1 MTNEQPSAEAYHFK
15 AEIKQLLDILA
26 HSLYKERDI
35 FLREL
40 ISNSSDALTRMHFE
54 SLTNQ
59 DVLDPDT
66 ELAIHIDVPEVGEGQ
81 PKKLIVR
88 DSGIGM
94 NHDEIITNLGTIAQ
108 SGAREFLKHAG
119 EGDFDPGAV
128 IGQFGV
134 GFYSVFMVADEV
146 RVVSRSYRPEDT
158 AVAWIAD
165 GSDNFRI
172 EEAEK
177 ADRGTE
183 VHLTLKADAEEFAS
197 EWRLKQIVK
206 KYSDFVRYP
215 IYVGEDVANQREPL
229 WRKSP
234 SAVEEGEYKNFYRQM
249 TMDFEEPLLTT
260 HFASDAPVELRS
272 LLYVPAKRE
281 PGILALR
288 KEPGLMLYSHNV
300 LIQDYNTDL
309 LPSWLNFVDGVV
321 DSEDLPLNVSR
332 ETVQSSR
339 LMRQL
344 GRTVR
349 KRVLK
354 ELNQLA
360 GDDPEKFAAFW
371 AEYGRIIKEGLA
383 TDPEAMDEILPLLR
397 YVSSTSEGKLT
408 SLDEYISRMPETQEE
423 IYYVLGDDVR
433 SVARSP
439 HLDPFRARDLEVLYW
454 VDPLDA
460 YLAPLL
466 HEYKEKQLR
475 NIDDAGLELPELAAE
490 DEPELQAPA
499 LDDQALDAF
508 IARAA
513 AALGERVVEVRESR
527 VLKNSPVRLVSPSD
541 AADRDTQRLQRF
553 LDENYEVPKRILEVN
568 RRHPLIVN
576 LAGIL
581 AQSPS
586 LAAARCLHRTTLREC
601 AAARRAAPQP
611 PANAAAHRKPDDARR
626 RSGQSGIGPGSRCRS
641 ARPGRRR
648 IGALRPG
655 WSQTAVLPRRTAVLS
670 AMVPAPRPTACARS
684 SVPPLRRRCSPAP
697 PRPHTRPS
705 RRTTYR
711 YTSCS
716 PALPAP
722 KAPAG

>member
-59 DVLDPDT
+59 DVVDPDA
-66 ELAIHIDVPEVGEGQ
+66 ELAIHIEVPEVGEGE

-108 SGAREFLKHAG
+108 SGAREFIKQAG
-119 EGDFDPGAV
+119 QGDFDPGTV

-134 GFYSVFMVADEV
+134 GFYSVFMVAEQV
-146 RVVSRSYRPEDT
+146 RVVSRSYRPDDT

-172 EEAEK
+172 EEADK
-177 ADRGTE
+177 TDRGTE

-215 IYVGEDVANQREPL
+215 IYVGEDLANQQEPL
-229 WRKSP
+229 WRKTP
-234 SAVEEGEYKNFYRQM
+234 SMVSAEETNKFYQQM
-249 TMDFEEPLLTT
+249 TMDFEEPLLTI
-260 HFASDAPVELRS
+260 HFASDAPVEVRS

-288 KEPGLMLYSHNV
+288 KEPGVMLYSHNV

-309 LPSWLNFVDGVV
+309 LPTWLDFVDGVV

-339 LMRQL
+339 IMRQL
-344 GRTVR
+344 ERTVR

-360 GDDPEKFAAFW
+360 ENDPEKYAAFW
-371 AEYGRIIKEGLA
+371 AEYGRDLKEGLA
-383 TDPEAMDEILPLLR
+383 TDPEAMDDILPMLR
-397 YVSSTSEGKLT
+397 YVSSTSEGKVT
-408 SLDEYISRMPETQEE
+408 SLDEYIGRMAETQAE
-423 IYYVLGDDVR
+423 IYYVLGDDLA
-433 SVARSP
+433 SVGRSP
-439 HLDPFRARDLEVLYW
+439 HLDPFKARGLEVLYW

-460 YLAPLL
+460 YLAPML
-466 HEYKEKQLR
+466 HEYKGKHLR
-475 NIDDAGLELPELAAE
+475 NIDDAGLELPESAE
-490 DEPELQAPA
+490 DEAVEAPPV
-499 LDDQALDAF
+499 LDDEALAAF
-508 IARAA
+508 VARAA
-513 AALGERVVEVRESR
+513 ATLDERVVEVRESK
-527 VLKNSPVRLVSPSD
+527 VLKGSPVRLVSPPD

-553 LDENYEVPKRILEVN
+553 FDQNYEVPKRIMEVN

-576 LAGIL
+576 LAQIL
-581 AQSPS
+581 GQNPGSPLLDAS
-586 LAAARCLHRTTLREC
+586 IEQLYESALLQEGLLASPLQMLPRIESLMMLAAE
-601 AAARRAAPQP
+601 AANQQAVQNGFEEAVAA
-611 PANAAAHRKPDDARR
+611 DEEE
-626 RSGQSGIGPGSRCRS
+626 
-641 ARPGRRR
+641 
-648 IGALRPG
+648 
-655 WSQTAVLPRRTAVLS
+655 
-670 AMVPAPRPTACARS
+670 
-684 SVPPLRRRCSPAP
+684 
-697 PRPHTRPS
+697 
-705 RRTTYR
+705 
-711 YTSCS
+711 
-716 PALPAP
+716 
-722 KAPAG
+722 